1 MYRFSHLYLQPL
13 LRGRALCEAR
23 STMRWSLGIGLPG
36 FGGWQPAKGGVRDA
50 GDKRKGVGS
59 SGKRVSAGDKSVKLQ
74 SRVTT
79 AQRALPMVVGTAGL
93 ALSQLSSVTLN
104 APQPSRRYSGGA
116 IPGDPNRRCTDMLL
130 WANGVGYVLQIL
142 SGHAFTSLGAKVN
155 SKIAAGQIYR
165 LVTPVVLHGGL
176 MHLAVN
182 CMSLNTLGPAVERQF
197 GRDQFWAVYLASAVG
212 GNFLSYKFCPND
224 AVGASSAIFGL
235 VGAMGVYLQR
245 HNDLFGDRGQRML
258 ENLIGSVAV
267 NAAFGMMSKRID
279 NYAHLGG
286 FLAGGLVA
294 FTVGPNLVTVDARE
308 AAREAAEVYKKTGEL
323 PSHEISRVGG
333 QAVVNRPLVQT
344 YVDEFVKAFNED
356 DE

>member
-1 MYRFSHLYLQPL
+1 
-13 LRGRALCEAR
+13 
-23 STMRWSLGIGLPG
+23 
-36 FGGWQPAKGGVRDA
+36 
-50 GDKRKGVGS
+50 
-59 SGKRVSAGDKSVKLQ
+59 
-74 SRVTT
+74 
-79 AQRALPMVVGTAGL
+79 
-93 ALSQLSSVTLN
+93 
-104 APQPSRRYSGGA
+104 
-116 IPGDPNRRCTDMLL
+116 
-130 WANGVGYVLQIL
+130 
-142 SGHAFTSLGAKVN
+142 
-155 SKIAAGQIYR
+155 
-165 LVTPVVLHGGL
+165 